1 MTAAG
6 STERRISDLITPAYW
21 RAWDYMRRHL
31 YDEFWLIGGRGSGK
45 STVAARRIVDDILH
59 DPSVNWVCYKAHQT
73 EIESTC
79 YAEIVKAI
87 GRAGLSGF
95 FRATTSPFRVTY
107 LPTGQRILFRGLD
120 AASKSKGLTVTVG
133 YIAGAWFE
141 EADQFAGRREID
153 TVLQSVGR
161 GGPNFQVIFTYNP
174 PESPA
179 NWVNVEAERPSD
191 RRFVLRTT
199 YLDWNA
205 DWLGPFFFR
214 QAEAIRAASEVRYRH
229 EYLGEVTGTGDEI
242 FPRVRPVEL
251 SEADIGGLR
260 EIRWGMDFG
269 QGDPTVLVGTA
280 YEARRV
286 DGRDIGGVLTVFDE
300 FYRRDARNCEVFEAI
315 ASRGLGSTPILGDP
329 GGGGL
334 GVINELRWMGARGI
348 RQAYKPPGSV
358 ERGIGWLRECA
369 EIRIDR
375 RRCPNALREFST
387 YCYDKLRDGTNR
399 NAYPD
404 RDNHAIDAVRYA
416 REAEVFARGGTS
428 RLAGW

>member
-1 MTAAG
+1 MTDEAFREDQRRKYGAALAALVPG
-6 STERRISDLITPAYW
+6 TRQANLAAVALYGRRAGIPPAELVADILANAPGGKRPDPSAVR
-21 RAWDYMRRHL
+21 RAVEH
-31 YDEFWLIGGRGSGK
+31 
-45 STVAARRIVDDILH
+45 AARTVELGGVR
-59 DPSVNWVCYKAHQT
+59 
-73 EIESTC
+73 
-79 YAEIVKAI
+79 
-87 GRAGLSGF
+87 GF
-95 FRATTSPFRVTY
+95 
-107 LPTGQRILFRGLD
+107 
-120 AASKSKGLTVTVG
+120 
-133 YIAGAWFE
+133 
-141 EADQFAGRREID
+141 
-153 TVLQSVGR
+153 
-161 GGPNFQVIFTYNP
+161 
-174 PESPA
+174 
-179 NWVNVEAERPSD
+179 
-191 RRFVLRTT
+191 
-199 YLDWNA
+199 
-205 DWLGPFFFR
+205 
-214 QAEAIRAASEVRYRH
+214 AASEVRYRH

-375 RRCPNALREFST
+375 RRCPDALREFST